1 MLALRKKKERA
12 HTTALWATLEFL
24 APIVEDNES
33 KKGYRSKSLGT
44 GRSKEVVLKDVVEA
58 VRNLTSLTGSRTQ
71 QTLEAGECGVGLL
84 GVLLET
90 GQIIHASR
98 AFLDIGCRSTPL
110 SPKAQSMNPNP

>member
-1 MLALRKKKERA
+1 MG
-12 HTTALWATLEFL
+12 
-24 APIVEDNES
+24 DNES

-44 GRSKEVVLKDVVEA
+44 GRSKEVVLKDVVDA

-71 QTLEAGECGVGLL
+71 LGPRSLEAGECGVGLL

-110 SPKAQSMNPNP
+110 SPTAQSMNPKP